1 MSWQAQ
7 QVAHH
12 IVNAVYGDGGYKV
25 TDFMKVGIS
34 LIAVLYAFSMML
46 LSRFR
51 PFAQ

>member
-1 MSWQAQ
+1 MSWQAR

-12 IVNAVYGDGGYKV
+12 IVNAVYGDYKF

-34 LIAVLYAFSMML
+34 LIAVFYAFSMML
-46 LSRFR
+46 IPRFR